1 MRPPLLVPL
10 FASATSLPGIGPRMQ
25 LLLKKALRLPPVVTE
40 ARVIDLLWHTP
51 AGVIDRRATPTVA
64 AAVPGTIATLR
75 VRVLK
80 HRPSPRGNS
89 RAPYK
94 VGCED
99 ETGRL
104 DLVFFHADPRF
115 IQRQLPEGSLR
126 YVSGRVDIFNDRK
139 QMSHPDY
146 IVPPE
151 ARADLPMLE
160 PVYPLTAGLSGKVLL
175 KAVRGA
181 LELVPELPEWQD
193 PAWLK
198 GRGWPDLKGALTRL
212 HHARRAGGR
221 LGRLG
226 ALAAARLRRAA
237 GRAAGAGPGAAE
249 LQAAGRAQRRGRRP
263 HPRQDRRCAPLQPHQ
278 LAAPGAEGD
287 RAGHLGAV
295 PHAAAAAGRRGLG
308 QDRGGADGHG
318 HRRGGRR
325 PGRPDGAHRGAG
337 APARRDHR
345 AARRSRGAPHRAADG
360 PREGQGARRAAGAA
374 EGRRDRHP
382 DRHARAVPVRRG
394 VQGPGLRRH
403 RRAAPLRR
411 APAPRPADE
420 GRPRGRQSA
429 GHDRHADPAHAA
441 HDPLRRPRR
450 VAPHR
455 EAGRAQADR
464 HQDGRG
470 GVHRAADRAPQGA
483 ARARARRSTGCAR

>member
-1 MRPPLLVPL
+1 MRPPSLVPL

-25 LLLKKALRLPPVVTE
+25 LLLKKALRLPPGVAE
-40 ARVIDLLWHTP
+40 PRVIDLTWHTP
-51 AGVIDRRATPTVA
+51 AGVIDRRATPTIA

-75 VRVLK
+75 VRVLR

-181 LELVPELPEWQD
+181 LELVPDLPEWQE

-198 GRGWPDLKGALTRL
+198 GRGWPDLKAALTRL
-212 HHARRAGGR
+212 HHPTEPEDVSAGWPGSWRWRWYGRASSS
-221 LGRLG
+221 
-226 ALAAARLRRAA
+226 RRAA
-237 GRAAGAGPGAAE
+237 ASSATAAS
-249 LQAAGRAQRRGRRP
+249 
-263 HPRQDRRCAPLQPHQ
+263 
-278 LAAPGAEGD
+278 APGSPM
-287 RAGHLGAV
+287 RSRSRS
-295 PHAAAAAGRRGLG
+295 PTRS
-308 QDRGGADGHG
+308 
-318 HRRGGRR
+318 
-325 PGRPDGAHRGAG
+325 
-337 APARRDHR
+337 ARR
-345 AARRSRGAPHRAADG
+345 
-360 PREGQGARRAAGAA
+360 
-374 EGRRDRHP
+374 
-382 DRHARAVPVRRG
+382 
-394 VQGPGLRRH
+394 
-403 RRAAPLRR
+403 
-411 APAPRPADE
+411 
-420 GRPRGRQSA
+420 
-429 GHDRHADPAHAA
+429 
-441 HDPLRRPRR
+441 
-450 VAPHR
+450 
-455 EAGRAQADR
+455 
-464 HQDGRG
+464 
-470 GVHRAADRAPQGA
+470 
-483 ARARARRSTGCAR
+483 